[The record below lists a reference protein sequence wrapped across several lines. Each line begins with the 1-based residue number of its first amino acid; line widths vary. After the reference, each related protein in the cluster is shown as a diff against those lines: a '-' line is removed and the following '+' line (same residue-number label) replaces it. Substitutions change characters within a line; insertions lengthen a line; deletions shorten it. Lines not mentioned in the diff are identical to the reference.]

1 MRSQRILFAAL
12 AFSLLIH
19 FLVAGNT
26 DYFWAETAHEISF
39 PIEARLARLD
49 LPAPARVSPPVKA
62 RPAAQ
67 VKAEAVPDSLPAP
80 PSAEPLLPVSESVAS
95 SPPLSE
101 PISAPAVE
109 PHAQLPEVTPA
120 QSVAPEPAS
129 RTARRLPDL
138 MTLRYG
144 VQSGEDGF
152 IIGRTTYSWK
162 SQQGRYS
169 LVSVTE
175 ATGVTALFVSGK
187 IIQVSEGKVTKAGLQ
202 PELFWIQKGKNRQPP
217 VRFEWLQKRLM
228 LPEGGV
234 ELLPQTQD
242 LNSFPFHLAMLV
254 GESDADWSL
263 PVTNGKKL
271 REYHFH
277 VVGSQ
282 LLDMEGKQV
291 ETLRL
296 QGSRS
301 GEGSLDVWLAPDRD
315 WLPVRIQ
322 MLDQKGKVIV
332 LILQDSG
339 V

>member
-1 MRSQRILFAAL
+1 
-12 AFSLLIH
+12 
-19 FLVAGNT
+19 
-26 DYFWAETAHEISF
+26 
-39 PIEARLARLD
+39 
-49 LPAPARVSPPVKA
+49 
-62 RPAAQ
+62 
-67 VKAEAVPDSLPAP
+67 VPDSLPAP
-80 PSAEPLLPVSESVAS
+80 PPAEPVLPASENGVAS
-95 SPPLSE
+95 TPLSE
-101 PISAPAVE
+101 PITAPAVE
-109 PHAQLPEVTPA
+109 PQAQLPEVAPA
-120 QSVAPEPAS
+120 QSVAPEPVS
-129 RTARRLPDL
+129 RAARRLPDIL
-138 MTLRYG
+138 TLRYG
-144 VQSGEDGF
+144 VQPGEDGF

-162 SQQGRYS
+162 TQQGRYS

-187 IIQVSEGKVTKAGLQ
+187 IIQVSEGKVTKEGLQ

-234 ELLPQTQD
+234 ELLPKTQD

-254 GESDADWSL
+254 GASDADWSL

-282 LLDMEGKQV
+282 LLEMEGKQV